1 MTVYTSILLADS
13 RQGWSP
19 CLLRNT
25 GIGEFLLL
33 NAPTIITAP
42 FVALNPLQTPV
53 SISVSLC
60 IHPSHTE
67 ESAVPVG
74 QLFIFLHTNT
84 GGKCLPS
91 CQQVNRNPH
100 PPSGRGE
107 ACSTLPAQVRA
118 AVMIQLQDVMFY
130 KQFHH
135 MHMNAFYIHIQR
147 VVAMSYQLFAFFF
160 LFVYLQMHCVLLGN
174 APGPLL
180 SRSLEQSER

>member
-1 MTVYTSILLADS
+1 MPSPQYWNRGILTPKHPTV
-13 RQGWSP
+13 
-19 CLLRNT
+19 
-25 GIGEFLLL
+25 
-33 NAPTIITAP
+33 ITAP

-118 AVMIQLQDVMFY
+118 AIMIQLQDVMFY

-135 MHMNAFYIHIQR
+135 MHMNAFLCTYPKSCCNVMSIVCFPPSFCISLCAAWKCTRPSVIKISRTEWKMR
-147 VVAMSYQLFAFFF
+147 VEVIWLI
-160 LFVYLQMHCVLLGN
+160 VY
-174 APGPLL
+174 A
-180 SRSLEQSER
+180 S